1 MAALTIAATMIAC
14 WMLGVLHPALVGFIG
29 CFLFVALA
37 GVEFES
43 AFGGFGTETPW
54 FFYGAL
60 LLSLAADRSGAIR
73 GVRAA
78 SPRRLTES
86 LVTAAIAIVLLAY
99 ALAFVV
105 PSSLGR
111 ATVLMVLATAWGP
124 SPWLALAAGY
134 GAAAF
139 GHPELPGGATA
150 IVGWD
155 LAVMMAIVA
164 AVTIAASRSAPDAR
178 VATETAGRS
187 WPLAIPVASAI
198 LLWLTTP
205 LHGLSPALVGLAC
218 GLVCLLPG
226 IAPPGKRA
234 LDADHLAVIF
244 VGTAL
249 TIPMVLEET
258 SGAEALHRV
267 WTTLNAASMQVT
279 NYWST
284 VIYRLFSPEG
294 ARPALPSLAAAIG
307 STAIWSYAGSTFLSL
322 HQSPALILAS
332 AVAGCRPKQVLT
344 VGALVMILGSLV
356 VLLF

>member
-1 MAALTIAATMIAC
+1 MAALTIAAAMIAC

-29 CFLFVALA
+29 CFLFVAIA

-60 LLSLAADRSGAIR
+60 LLSLAADRAGVIR
-73 GVRAA
+73 AVRAA

-86 LVTAAIAIVLLAY
+86 LVTAAIAIVVLAD
-99 ALAFVV
+99 ALTLVV
-105 PSSLGR
+105 PSSLAR
-111 ATVLMVLATAWGP
+111 ATMLMVLAIAWGP

-134 GAAAF
+134 GAAAL
-139 GHPELPGGATA
+139 GHPEMPGGATA

-164 AVTIAASRSAPDAR
+164 AVTIAASRSRPDER
-178 VATETAGRS
+178 VATEAAGRS
-187 WPLAIPVASAI
+187 WPLGIPVAAAI
-198 LLWLTTP
+198 LLWLTTG

-226 IAPPGKRA
+226 VAPPGKRA
-234 LDADHLAVIF
+234 LDVDHLAVIF

-249 TIPMVLEET
+249 TIPGVLEET
-258 SGAEALHRV
+258 SGAETLHHA
-267 WTTLNAASMQVT
+267 WTTLSAASMQVT

-284 VIYRLFSPEG
+284 VIYRLFSPDG
-294 ARPALPSLAAAIG
+294 ARPALPSLAAALG

-322 HQSPALILAS
+322 HQSPALILSWA
-332 AVAGCRPKQVLT
+332 AAGCRPKQVLT